1 MRYLKTLKLLSV
13 ATFASLSLSGC
24 GTATYDCTNADAIDD
39 LTHIVVGEAYTDKLK
54 KLLGDGDDIE
64 LVNIKT
70 VSVDESTKLYECQGT
85 LRLDGASFD
94 VDYTV
99 QALEAG
105 DQPYELR
112 YDQSQHQRFGIAVL
126 KANGA
131 TNLDMMEEGFRG
143 R

>member
-1 MRYLKTLKLLSV
+1 MRFNSFKLCTLAAAVGLTV
-13 ATFASLSLSGC
+13 SGC
-24 GTATYDCTNADAIDD
+24 GSTTYDCTNSDAIDD

-54 KLLGDGDDIE
+54 NLLGDGDDIE
-64 LVNIKT
+64 LVNIRT
-70 VSVDESTKLYECQGT
+70 VSVDEATKYYECHGT
-85 LRLDGASFD
+85 LRLDQASYD

-112 YDQSQHQRFGIAVL
+112 YDQSQHRRFGMAVL

-131 TNLDMMEEGFRG
+131 TDPDIMEEGFRG